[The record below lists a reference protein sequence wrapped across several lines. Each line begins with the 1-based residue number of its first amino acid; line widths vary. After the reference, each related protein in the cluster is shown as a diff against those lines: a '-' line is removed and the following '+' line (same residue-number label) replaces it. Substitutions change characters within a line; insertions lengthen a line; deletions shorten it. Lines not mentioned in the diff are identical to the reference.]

1 MKSRPSNNSSEWVEI
16 LQQQQKSRPQK
27 VCMCFKGLKVCYAS
41 SQVSLPNPGR
51 RNKEKGRVNVN
62 SMINA
67 YTDTQK
73 QAVKLLMWYI
83 CRLNLTSYVEV

>member
-1 MKSRPSNNSSEWVEI
+1 
-16 LQQQQKSRPQK
+16 
-27 VCMCFKGLKVCYAS
+27 MCFKGLKVCYAS

-73 QAVKLLMWYI
+73 QAVKLLM
-83 CRLNLTSYVEV
+83 